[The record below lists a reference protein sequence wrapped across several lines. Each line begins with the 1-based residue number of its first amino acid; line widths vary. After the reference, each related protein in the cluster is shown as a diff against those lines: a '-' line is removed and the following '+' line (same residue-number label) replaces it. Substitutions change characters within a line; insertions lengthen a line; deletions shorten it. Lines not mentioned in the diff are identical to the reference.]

1 MKLKSLMVGLAISSG
16 SFAVYAIGVPL
27 VSGPVLSHTAAFPN
41 SQAPVGNTQQSLA
54 TQQSLPPHP
63 PAPPAGFNPLHAT
76 PAQLNFYGFPAK
88 PTDPAA
94 LKTWTTAME
103 HAKTYVAPEQTV
115 SNIAAHVAYSNIW
128 AGYVVPS
135 SGVYDVQSAWVQ
147 PSYNEG
153 LDLNPSDPS
162 FWVGMGGW
170 NTENLVQAGADSGA
184 NNAGGSTQYEF
195 WVEDYSSNPATNGTV
210 WEAKPIVYAGDSLY
224 VDVTYEGSTSSA
236 YLENETTGQYTPVSF
251 NTPNYDGSTA
261 DFINEAV
268 GGTYTDWSSW
278 NSTTFSGANFT
289 SNNDGGGV
297 ITNFPSTKVIMTNN
311 GTSSGTLE
319 SQPSALN
326 SSTYGF
332 TVTAY

>member
-1 MKLKSLMVGLAISSG
+1 MER
-16 SFAVYAIGVPL
+16 
-27 VSGPVLSHTAAFPN
+27 
-41 SQAPVGNTQQSLA
+41 
-54 TQQSLPPHP
+54 
-63 PAPPAGFNPLHAT
+63 
-76 PAQLNFYGFPAK
+76 
-88 PTDPAA
+88 A
-94 LKTWTTAME
+94 L
-103 HAKTYVAPEQTV
+103 TYVAPQQTV

-153 LDLNPSDPS
+153 LDLRPSDPS

-170 NTENLVQAGADSGA
+170 NTSNLVQAGADSGA

-195 WVEDYSSNPATNGTV
+195 WVEDYSTNPATNGTV
-210 WEAKPIVYAGDSLY
+210 WEAKPGVNPGDTLY
-224 VDVTYEGSTSSA
+224 VDVTYEGSTSLA
-236 YLENETTGQYTPVSF
+236 YLENETTGQYTSVYF

-278 NSTTFSGANFT
+278 KSTTFSGANF
-289 SNNDGGGV
+289 SYNNGGGV
-297 ITNFPSTKVIMTNN
+297 INAFPSTKVIMTSN

-319 SQPSALN
+319 SKPSALN
-326 SSTYGF
+326 SSINGF
-332 TVTAY
+332 SITAY